1 MHRELVAIPRQARSS
16 IVRFT
21 VVRKLAVVYH
31 LRQGSGRKS
40 CRIVKGL
47 EYTNVNMCLE
57 YRHVYYGPLILS
69 PSSQTGYQLGS
80 TTRRTKH

>member
-21 VVRKLAVVYH
+21 VVREARGCVPSTTRFWKKEL
-31 LRQGSGRKS
+31 Q
-40 CRIVKGL
+40 IVKRL